1 MASQAGAHRRHVGHV
16 PHEGDTTGSLYSPRY
31 RPVGDAR
38 RADGDRAQSCA
49 WWLVLSG
56 RAPHERDT
64 TGSMSSPRYRS
75 VGDAIR
81 ADVGRA
87 IAMAAGGAL
96 AFAPTEYALT
106 LWAYSGSIE
115 FASKLRLAALTL
127 TLALWLWLVL
137 ALATATTMAI
147 GRLVRGVFDPDRGR
161 DFGWFVPAPPVDGV
175 RPGVPKLW
183 ATLATLGAVGAL
195 VQRGAV
201 WADVQYTEPQLTAI
215 VIAMPALVAFG
226 VGFPLRRLFGLA
238 ADVGAHAL
246 APTLRVWNPL
256 GRWRAA
262 GVACAVML
270 GGVLALMWFVLP
282 QSRSVLPVRMAITA
296 VVIGLGM
303 GRGA

>member
-1 MASQAGAHRRHVGHV
+1 M
-16 PHEGDTTGSLYSPRY
+16 GDPRDALPRY
-31 RPVGDAR
+31 RTAR
-38 RADGDRAQSCA
+38 Q
-49 WWLVLSG
+49 
-56 RAPHERDT
+56 
-64 TGSMSSPRYRS
+64 
-75 VGDAIR
+75 AIV

-96 AFAPTEYALT
+96 AFAPVEYALT

-115 FASKLRLAALTL
+115 LVSKLRLAALTL
-127 TLALWLWLVL
+127 TLALWLWLML
-137 ALATATTMAI
+137 AIGIAGVMVV

-161 DFGWFVPAPPVDGV
+161 DFGWFVPAPPVKGV

-201 WADVQYTEPQLTAI
+201 WADYRYTEPELTAI
-215 VIAMPALVAFG
+215 MISIVALVAFG

-262 GVACAVML
+262 GIACAAMIAGML
-270 GGVLALMWFVLP
+270 AAMWFVLP
-282 QSRSVLPVRMAITA
+282 QSRSVLPVRLAITA
-296 VVIGLGM
+296 VV
-303 GRGA
+303 